1 MENRVLVIGD
11 ELFGPK
17 GEAANRFV
25 EAVLCREPSRPIQF
39 SLNVPIAVSLSQ
51 LKARLSSDVIGKN
64 AGRISVGLGLRE
76 LNQGGADGASV
87 ANILLLLVN
96 ELVNKTQSRLFLL
109 TIPSEMFPIAV
120 NEVEFLNTSI
130 REIIKM
136 NENRI
141 VLLDFA
147 KYADEFKEKQMARG
161 KFGRSL
167 FMENGEATS
176 LCCMLLALYLQEK
189 LVEDLKEI

>member
-25 EAVLCREPSRPIQF
+25 EAVLCRDPSRPIQF

-64 AGRISVGLGLRE
+64 AGRIIVGLGLRE

-120 NEVEFLNTSI
+120 NEIEFLNTSI

-147 KYADEFKEKQMARG
+147 KYAEEFKEKQMARG

>member
-64 AGRISVGLGLRE
+64 AGRIIVGLGLRE

-87 ANILLLLVN
+87 ANLLLLLVN

-120 NEVEFLNTSI
+120 NEIEFLNTSI

-147 KYADEFKEKQMARG
+147 KYAEEFKEKQMARG

-189 LVEDLKEI
+189 LVEDLKEM

>member
-39 SLNVPIAVSLSQ
+39 SLNVPVAVSLSQ

-64 AGRISVGLGLRE
+64 AGRIIVGLGLRE

-147 KYADEFKEKQMARG
+147 KYAEEFKEKQMARG

-189 LVEDLKEI
+189 LVEDLKEM

>member
-11 ELFGPK
+11 EMFGSK

-39 SLNVPIAVSLSQ
+39 SLNVPVAVSLSQ
-51 LKARLSSDVIGKN
+51 IRARLSSDIIGKN
-64 AGRISVGLGLRE
+64 AGRIVMGLGLRD
-76 LNQGGADGASV
+76 LNHGGADGASV
-87 ANILLLLVN
+87 ASLYESLVN

-109 TIPSEMFPIAV
+109 TIPPEMFPIAV
-120 NEVEFLNTSI
+120 NEVEYLNTMI
-130 REIIKM
+130 REVCAA

-147 KYADEFKEKQMARG
+147 QFAETFKEKQMARG

-167 FMENGEATS
+167 FMEDGAPTS
-176 LCCMLLALYLQEK
+176 LCCMLLALYLQDD
-189 LVEDLKEI
+189 LVKDLKEM

>member
-11 ELFGPK
+11 ELFGSK

-39 SLNVPIAVSLSQ
+39 SLNVPVAVSLSQ
-51 LKARLSSDVIGKN
+51 IKARLSSDVIGKN
-64 AGRISVGLGLRE
+64 AGRIIVGLGLRE

-87 ANILLLLVN
+87 ANLLLLLVN

-130 REIIKM
+130 REIVKM

-147 KYADEFKEKQMARG
+147 KESEDFKEKQMERG

-167 FMENGEATS
+167 FMENGEPTS
-176 LCCMLLALYLQEK
+176 LCCMLLALYLQDK
-189 LVEDLKEI
+189 LVEDLKEM

>member
-39 SLNVPIAVSLSQ
+39 SLNVPVAVSLSQ
-51 LKARLSSDVIGKN
+51 IKARLSSDVIGKN
-64 AGRISVGLGLRE
+64 AGRIIVGLGLRE

-87 ANILLLLVN
+87 ANLLLLLVN

-130 REIIKM
+130 REIVKM

-147 KYADEFKEKQMARG
+147 KESEDFKEKQMERG

-167 FMENGEATS
+167 FMENGEPTS
-176 LCCMLLALYLQEK
+176 LCCMLLALYLQDK
-189 LVEDLKEI
+189 LVEDLKEM

>member
-64 AGRISVGLGLRE
+64 AGRIIVGLGLRE

-120 NEVEFLNTSI
+120 NEVEFLNTFI

>member
-64 AGRISVGLGLRE
+64 AGRIIVGLGLRE

-147 KYADEFKEKQMARG
+147 KYAEEFKEKQMARG

-189 LVEDLKEI
+189 LVEDLKEM

>member
-1 MENRVLVIGD
+1 M
-11 ELFGPK
+11 FGSK

-39 SLNVPIAVSLSQ
+39 SVNVPVAVSLSQ
-51 LKARLSSDVIGKN
+51 LKARLSSDIIGKN
-64 AGRISVGLGLRE
+64 AGRIIMGLGLRE
-76 LNQGGADGASV
+76 LNHGGADGASV
-87 ANILLLLVN
+87 ASLYGTVVN

-120 NEVEFLNTSI
+120 PEVEFLNSSI
-130 REIIKM
+130 REICAA
-136 NENRI
+136 NENRL

-147 KYADEFKEKQMARG
+147 QFAETFREKQMERG

-167 FMENGEATS
+167 FMENGEPTS
-176 LCCMLLALYLQEK
+176 LCCMLLALYLQDR
-189 LVEDLKEI
+189 LVEDLKEM

>member
-39 SLNVPIAVSLSQ
+39 SVNVPIAVSLSQ
-51 LKARLSSDVIGKN
+51 IKARLSSDVIGKN
-64 AGRISVGLGLRE
+64 AGRIIMGLGLRE
-76 LNQGGADGASV
+76 LNHGGTDGASI
-87 ANILLLLVN
+87 ASLYETLVN
-96 ELVNKTQSRLFLL
+96 ELMNKTQSRLFLL
-109 TIPSEMFPIAV
+109 TIPPEMFPIAV
-120 NEVEFLNTSI
+120 SEVEYLNTMI
-130 REIIKM
+130 REVCDT
-136 NENRI
+136 NAPRV

-147 KYADEFKEKQMARG
+147 RFAETFKEKQMERG

-167 FMENGEATS
+167 FMEDGEATS
-176 LCCMLLALYLQEK
+176 LCCMLLALYLQDK
-189 LVEDLKEI
+189 LVEDLKEM

>member
-64 AGRISVGLGLRE
+64 AGRIIVGLGLRE

-120 NEVEFLNTSI
+120 NEIEFLNTSI

-189 LVEDLKEI
+189 LVEDLKEM

>member
-1 MENRVLVIGD
+1 MENRGLVIGD

-64 AGRISVGLGLRE
+64 AGRIIVGLGLRE
-76 LNQGGADGASV
+76 LNQDGADGASV

-147 KYADEFKEKQMARG
+147 KYAEEFKEKQMARG

>member
-25 EAVLCREPSRPIQF
+25 EAVLCREPCRPIQF
-39 SLNVPIAVSLSQ
+39 SLNVPVAVSLSQ
-51 LKARLSSDVIGKN
+51 IKARLSSDVIGKN
-64 AGRISVGLGLRE
+64 AGRIIVGLGLRE

-87 ANILLLLVN
+87 ANLLLLLVN
-96 ELVNKTQSRLFLL
+96 DLVNKTQSLLFLL
-109 TIPSEMFPIAV
+109 TIPREMFPIAV
-120 NEVEFLNTSI
+120 NEIDFLNTSI
-130 REIIKM
+130 REICAM
-136 NENRI
+136 NKNR
-141 VLLDFA
+141 VELLDFA
-147 KYADEFKEKQMARG
+147 QYADDFKEKQMARG

-176 LCCMLLALYLQEK
+176 LCNMLLALYLQDK
-189 LVEDLKEI
+189 LVEDLKEM

>member
-64 AGRISVGLGLRE
+64 AGRIIVGPGLRE

-147 KYADEFKEKQMARG
+147 KYAEEFKEKQMARG

-189 LVEDLKEI
+189 LVEDLKEM

>member
-64 AGRISVGLGLRE
+64 AGRIIVGLGLRE

-120 NEVEFLNTSI
+120 NEIEFLNTSI
-130 REIIKM
+130 REICKM

-147 KYADEFKEKQMARG
+147 KYAEEFKEKQMARG

-189 LVEDLKEI
+189 LVEDLKEM

>member
-64 AGRISVGLGLRE
+64 AGRIIVGLGLRE

-147 KYADEFKEKQMARG
+147 KYAEEFKEKQMARG

-167 FMENGEATS
+167 FKENGEATS

>member
-11 ELFGPK
+11 ELFGSK

-39 SLNVPIAVSLSQ
+39 SLNVPVAVSLSQ
-51 LKARLSSDVIGKN
+51 IKARLSSDIIGKN
-64 AGRISVGLGLRE
+64 AGRIIVGLGLRE
-76 LNQGGADGASV
+76 LNHGGADGASV
-87 ANILLLLVN
+87 ANLLLLLVN

-130 REIIKM
+130 REICKM
-136 NENRI
+136 NENR
-141 VLLDFA
+141 VCLLDFA
-147 KYADEFKEKQMARG
+147 QYAESFKEKQMARG

>member
-64 AGRISVGLGLRE
+64 AGRIIVGLGLRE

-120 NEVEFLNTSI
+120 NEIEFLNTSI

-147 KYADEFKEKQMARG
+147 KYAEEFKEKQMARG

-189 LVEDLKEI
+189 LVEDLKEM